1 MPQELHVGYRSR
13 MVTSLAWMLM
23 LAGICGLIV
32 AGYRGGLAFDR
43 INSLDALGLSLL
55 VTGALLAVA
64 AGQALLRRH
73 EWGRRLALLLLL
85 SLVPALPVVPLL
97 ADLSALMTLP
107 GIAFSVALVWM
118 LRALSRPVVKQEFA

>member
-13 MVTSLAWMLM
+13 LVTFMAWTLM
-23 LAGICGLIV
+23 LAGLVGLIL
-32 AGYRGGLAFDR
+32 AGYRGGLVFDR
-43 INSLDALGLSLL
+43 LNSLDALGLGLL
-55 VTGALLAVA
+55 IAGALLAVA

-85 SLVPALPVVPLL
+85 TLIPALPVMPLL
-97 ADLSALMTLP
+97 ADASALLTLP
-107 GIAFSVALVWM
+107 GIAFSVALIWL

>member
-13 MVTSLAWMLM
+13 LVTSLAWMLM
-23 LAGICGLIV
+23 FAGLGGLLV
-32 AGYRGGLAFDR
+32 AGYRGGLVFDR
-43 INSLDALGLSLL
+43 FNSLDALGLGLL

-73 EWGRRLALLLLL
+73 EWGRRLAALLLLTL
-85 SLVPALPVVPLL
+85 IPALPVMPLL
-97 ADLSALMTLP
+97 ADVSAFLTLP
-107 GIAFSVALVWM
+107 GIAFSATLVWL